1 MTKRIF
7 HSISAVAIGVFVA
20 SIMLFLCMT
29 YNYFSAV
36 QHRQLKTQ
44 TDLTSQGV
52 KNEGISY
59 FDGLEIDDNYRITW
73 IDSDGKVLYD
83 SNSDTT
89 EMENHLEREEIKA
102 AFKNGY
108 GESSRY
114 SNTLMERSLYSA
126 RLLPDGTVLR
136 LSTAQSSILMILLGM
151 AQPIAVIAFI
161 ALGLSVFLAS
171 RLAKAIVKP
180 LNELNLD
187 EPLSND
193 NYDELSPLLNRIERQ
208 QKQIKAQYDEL
219 QRKQAEF
226 NAVTSDMN
234 EGIILLNKTGDI
246 LSLNKAAKKFFT
258 FDTDCIGRNILEL
271 KHNLKIQKLIKKAS
285 DGAASE
291 KKIHTE
297 QGEYQL
303 NASPVISEDEVS
315 GIVLLLFDVTEK
327 EKAELLR
334 REFSANVSHELK
346 TPLHTISGCSE
357 LMKNAMVRSEDIP
370 KFSEQIYTE
379 AQRMIAL
386 IEDIIKLSH
395 LDEGAEDMKREKVD
409 LHSIAEGVAISLAD
423 KANMADVT
431 VDVTGSSA
439 VLYGIPQLLHG
450 IIYNLCDNAIK
461 YNQQGGSVSID
472 TKTDVNSVIL
482 TVADTGIGIPEEHR
496 KRIFERFYRVDKS
509 HSRAVGGTGLGL
521 SIVKH
526 AASLHNANI
535 SVQSIVDGGT
545 TVTVIF
551 PINE

>member
-7 HSISAVAIGVFVA
+7 HSISAVAIGVFIA
-20 SIMLFLCMT
+20 SIMLFLYMT

-73 IDSDGKVLYD
+73 IDRDGRVIYD

-89 EMENHLEREEIKA
+89 EMENHLEREEIRA

-151 AQPIAVIAFI
+151 AQPIAIIAFI

-193 NYDELSPLLNRIERQ
+193 DYDELSPLLNRIERQ
-208 QKQIKAQYDEL
+208 QKQIKAQYAEL

-234 EGIILLNKTGDI
+234 EGIILLNKSGDV

-258 FDTDCIGRNILEL
+258 FDTDCIGRNILKL
-271 KHNLKIQKLIKKAS
+271 KNNMKIQKLIKKAS
-285 DGAASE
+285 EGAASE

-346 TPLHTISGCSE
+346 TPLHTISGCAE
-357 LMKNAMVRSEDIP
+357 LMKNDMVRSEDIP
-370 KFSEQIYTE
+370 RFSEQIYTE

>member
-7 HSISAVAIGVFVA
+7 HSISAVAIGVFIA
-20 SIMLFLCMT
+20 SITLFLYMT

-44 TDLTSQGV
+44 IDLTSQGV

-73 IDSDGKVLYD
+73 IDCDGRVLYD

-89 EMENHLEREEIKA
+89 EMENHLEREEIRA

-126 RLLPDGTVLR
+126 KLLSDGTVLR
-136 LSTAQSSILMILLGM
+136 LSAAQSSIFMILLGM

-187 EPLSND
+187 DPLSND
-193 NYDELSPLLNRIERQ
+193 DYDELSPLLNRIERQ
-208 QKQIKAQYDEL
+208 QRQIKMQYAEL

-234 EGIILLNKTGDI
+234 EGIILLNKTGDV
-246 LSLNKAAKKFFT
+246 LSLNKAAKKIFT
-258 FDTDCIGRNILEL
+258 FDTDCIGRNILKL
-271 KHNLKIQKLIKKAS
+271 KNNMKIQKLIKKAS
-285 DGAASE
+285 EGAAFE

-327 EKAELLR
+327 EKAEHIR

-346 TPLHTISGCSE
+346 TPLHTISGCAE
-357 LMKNAMVRSEDIP
+357 LMKNDMVRSEDIP

-386 IEDIIKLSH
+386 IEDIIRLSH

-409 LHSIAEGVAISLAD
+409 LHNIAKEVAISLED

-439 VLYGIPQLLHG
+439 VLYGIPQLLYG

-472 TKTDVNSVIL
+472 IKSNTNSVIL
-482 TVADTGIGIPEEHR
+482 TVADTGIGISEEHR

>member
-7 HSISAVAIGVFVA
+7 HSISAVAIGVFIA
-20 SIMLFLCMT
+20 SIMLFLYMT

-73 IDSDGKVLYD
+73 IDRDGRVIYD

-89 EMENHLEREEIKA
+89 AMENHLEREEIKA

-193 NYDELSPLLNRIERQ
+193 DYDELSPLLNRIERQ
-208 QKQIKAQYDEL
+208 QKQIKTQYAEL

-234 EGIILLNKTGDI
+234 EGIILLNKSGDV

-258 FDTDCIGRNILEL
+258 FDTDCIGRNILKL
-271 KHNLKIQKLIKKAS
+271 KNNMKIQKLIKKAS
-285 DGAASE
+285 EGAASE

-346 TPLHTISGCSE
+346 TPLHTISGCAE
-357 LMKNAMVRSEDIP
+357 LMKNDMVRSEDIP

-472 TKTDVNSVIL
+472 IKSNTNSVIL

>member
-7 HSISAVAIGVFVA
+7 HSISAVAIGVFIA
-20 SIMLFLCMT
+20 SIMLFLYMT

-73 IDSDGKVLYD
+73 IDRDGRVIYD

-89 EMENHLEREEIKA
+89 EMENHLEREEISA

-193 NYDELSPLLNRIERQ
+193 DYDELSPLLNRIERQ
-208 QKQIKAQYDEL
+208 QKQIKTQYAEL

-234 EGIILLNKTGDI
+234 EGIILLNKSGDI

-258 FDTDCIGRNILEL
+258 FDTDCIGRNILKL
-271 KHNLKIQKLIKKAS
+271 KNNMKIQKLIKKAS

-346 TPLHTISGCSE
+346 TPLHTISGCAE
-357 LMKNAMVRSEDIP
+357 LMKNDMVRSEDIP

-409 LHSIAEGVAISLAD
+409 LHSIAEEVAISLAD

-439 VLYGIPQLLHG
+439 VLYGIPHLLHG

-472 TKTDVNSVIL
+472 IKSNTNSVIL

>member
-7 HSISAVAIGVFVA
+7 HSISAVAIGVFIA
-20 SIMLFLCMT
+20 SIMLFLYMT

-73 IDSDGKVLYD
+73 IDRDGRVIYD

-187 EPLSND
+187 DPLSND
-193 NYDELSPLLNRIERQ
+193 DYDELSPLLNRIERQ
-208 QKQIKAQYDEL
+208 QRQIKMQYAEL

-234 EGIILLNKTGDI
+234 EGIILLNKTGDV

-258 FDTDCIGRNILEL
+258 FDTDCIGRNILKL
-271 KHNLKIQKLIKKAS
+271 KNNMKIQKLIKKAS
-285 DGAASE
+285 EGAASE

-297 QGEYQL
+297 KGEYQL

-327 EKAELLR
+327 EKAEHIR

-346 TPLHTISGCSE
+346 TPLHTISGCAE
-357 LMKNAMVRSEDIP
+357 LMKNDMVRSEDIP

-386 IEDIIKLSH
+386 IEDIIRLSH

-409 LHSIAEGVAISLAD
+409 LHSIAKEVAISLED

>member
-7 HSISAVAIGVFVA
+7 HSISAVAIGVFIA
-20 SIMLFLCMT
+20 SIMLFLYMT

-73 IDSDGKVLYD
+73 IDRDGRVLYD

-89 EMENHLEREEIKA
+89 EMENHLEREEIRA

-193 NYDELSPLLNRIERQ
+193 DYDELSPLLNRIERQ
-208 QKQIKAQYDEL
+208 QKQIKAQYAEL

-234 EGIILLNKTGDI
+234 EGIILLNKSGDV

-409 LHSIAEGVAISLAD
+409 LHSIAEEVAISLAD

-482 TVADTGIGIPEEHR
+482 IVADTGIGIPEEHR

>member
-234 EGIILLNKTGDI
+234 EGIILLNKSGDV

-258 FDTDCIGRNILEL
+258 FDTDCIGRNILKL
-271 KHNLKIQKLIKKAS
+271 KNNMKIQKLIKKAS
-285 DGAASE
+285 EGAASE

-346 TPLHTISGCSE
+346 TPLHTISGCAE
-357 LMKNAMVRSEDIP
+357 LMKNDMVRSEDIP
-370 KFSEQIYTE
+370 RFSEQIYTE

-409 LHSIAEGVAISLAD
+409 LHSIAEEVAISLAD

-472 TKTDVNSVIL
+472 IKSNTNSVIL

>member
-7 HSISAVAIGVFVA
+7 HSISAVAIGVFIA
-20 SIMLFLCMT
+20 SITLFLYMT

-73 IDSDGKVLYD
+73 IDRDGRVLYD

-89 EMENHLEREEIKA
+89 EMENHLEREEIRA

-126 RLLPDGTVLR
+126 KLLSDGTVLR
-136 LSTAQSSILMILLGM
+136 LSAAQSSIFMILLGM

-187 EPLSND
+187 DPLSND
-193 NYDELSPLLNRIERQ
+193 DYDELSPLLNRIERQ
-208 QKQIKAQYDEL
+208 QRQIKMQYAEL

-234 EGIILLNKTGDI
+234 EGIILLNKTGDV
-246 LSLNKAAKKFFT
+246 LSLNKAAKKIFT
-258 FDTDCIGRNILEL
+258 FDTDCIGRNIFKL
-271 KHNLKIQKLIKKAS
+271 KNNMKIQKLIKKAS
-285 DGAASE
+285 EGAAFE

-297 QGEYQL
+297 KGEYQL

-327 EKAELLR
+327 EKAEHIR

-346 TPLHTISGCSE
+346 TPLHTISGCAE
-357 LMKNAMVRSEDIP
+357 LIKNDMVRSEDIP

-386 IEDIIKLSH
+386 IEDIIRLSH

-409 LHSIAEGVAISLAD
+409 LHSIASEVAISLED

-439 VLYGIPQLLHG
+439 VLYGIPQLLYG

-472 TKTDVNSVIL
+472 IKSNANSVIL

-551 PINE
+551 R

>member
-20 SIMLFLCMT
+20 SITLFLYMT

-73 IDSDGKVLYD
+73 IDRDGRVLYD

-89 EMENHLEREEIKA
+89 EMENHLEREEIRA

-126 RLLPDGTVLR
+126 KLMSDGTVLR
-136 LSTAQSSILMILLGM
+136 LSAAQSSIFMILLGM

-171 RLAKAIVKP
+171 KLAKAIVKP

-187 EPLSND
+187 DPLSND
-193 NYDELSPLLNRIERQ
+193 DYDELSPLLNRIERQ
-208 QKQIKAQYDEL
+208 QRQIKTQYAEL
-219 QRKQAEF
+219 QRKKAEF

-234 EGIILLNKTGDI
+234 EGIILLNKTGDV

-258 FDTDCIGRNILEL
+258 FDTDCIGRNILKL
-271 KHNLKIQKLIKKAS
+271 KNNMKIQKLIKKAS
-285 DGAASE
+285 EGAASE

-297 QGEYQL
+297 KGEYQL

-327 EKAELLR
+327 EKAEHIR

-346 TPLHTISGCSE
+346 TPLHTISGCAE
-357 LMKNAMVRSEDIP
+357 LMKNDMVRSEDIP

-386 IEDIIKLSH
+386 IEDIIRLSH

-409 LHSIAEGVAISLAD
+409 LHSIASEVAISLED

-439 VLYGIPQLLHG
+439 VLYGIPQLLYG

-472 TKTDVNSVIL
+472 IKSNTNSVIL

>member
-7 HSISAVAIGVFVA
+7 HSISAVAIGVFIA
-20 SIMLFLCMT
+20 SITLFLYMT

-44 TDLTSQGV
+44 IDLTSQGV

-73 IDSDGKVLYD
+73 IDCNGRVLYD

-89 EMENHLEREEIKA
+89 EMENHLEREEIRA

-126 RLLPDGTVLR
+126 KLLSDGTVLR
-136 LSTAQSSILMILLGM
+136 LSAAQSSIFMILLGM

-187 EPLSND
+187 DPLSND
-193 NYDELSPLLNRIERQ
+193 DYDELSPLLNRIERQ
-208 QKQIKAQYDEL
+208 QRQIKMQYAEL

-234 EGIILLNKTGDI
+234 EGIILLNKTGDV
-246 LSLNKAAKKFFT
+246 LSLNKAAKKIFT
-258 FDTDCIGRNILEL
+258 FDTDCIGRNILKL
-271 KHNLKIQKLIKKAS
+271 KNNMKIQKLIKKAS
-285 DGAASE
+285 EGAAFE

-327 EKAELLR
+327 EKAEHIR

-346 TPLHTISGCSE
+346 TPLHTISGCAE
-357 LMKNAMVRSEDIP
+357 LMKNDMVRSEDIP

-386 IEDIIKLSH
+386 IEDIIRLSH

-409 LHSIAEGVAISLAD
+409 LHNIAKEVAISLED

-439 VLYGIPQLLHG
+439 VLYGIPQLLYG

-472 TKTDVNSVIL
+472 IKSNTNSVIL
-482 TVADTGIGIPEEHR
+482 TVADTGIGISEEHR